1 MKLKTKGFCLEL
13 RNVYKQMII
22 NRFME
27 LNIKTTLT
35 EEEENRLN
43 KLKVLFNEK
52 TNSKLIRKIIM
63 LKFILE

>member
-1 MKLKTKGFCLEL
+1 
-13 RNVYKQMII
+13 
-22 NRFME
+22 ME